1 MASAAVLPFYYRE
14 LNVAQ
19 ESLSHDLVL
28 PFLVHAGIW
37 SCVAVTAGLAFE
49 IGLRS
54 RQRLALVALHGL
66 LGGLLGT
73 AIYEVLAAIAFPAGR
88 TTEPLAG
95 AWAPRLIGRLT
106 VSIASAAFSCLWPSR
121 PPGRPQAPRARPN
134 PERRPAR
141 WHLARLDPSC
151 RPRAPRRYP
160 TSGPAEPL
168 PSRKR

>member
-1 MASAAVLPFYYRE
+1 MASAAVLPFYYHR

-37 SCVAVTAGLAFE
+37 SSVAATAGLAFE

-73 AIYEVLAAIAFPAGR
+73 AIYEVARGDRVPRRPHHRAAGR
-88 TTEPLAG
+88 GMGPATD
-95 AWAPRLIGRLT
+95 
-106 VSIASAAFSCLWPSR
+106 R
-121 PPGRPQAPRARPN
+121 PPDGVDRLGGAFRAYGPLV
-134 PERRPAR
+134 PPGG
-141 WHLARLDPSC
+141 
-151 RPRAPRRYP
+151 PRRRGQ
-160 TSGPAEPL
+160 GPIR
-168 PSRKR
+168 SDTRG